1 MTNGIFCA
9 SKLAFLKMFMRLT
22 LMGPTVLMKL
32 NYLKFRPPGPF
43 EYSRDQKSTNEL
55 MTALAPNLQQQNKT
69 KLG

>member
-1 MTNGIFCA
+1 
-9 SKLAFLKMFMRLT
+9 MRLT